1 MSEMVASSDVGAPS
15 DVGAVRPATFRSFPE
30 GFRAVV
36 IGASGGIG
44 GAIATVLEAMPR
56 CGTVRRLARSV
67 AYGGGPLID
76 LTDEAS
82 IAEAAAAVA
91 AGGPCHLIVTAVGA
105 LRGDGLEPE
114 KSLRA
119 LDAGMLARSFAINAV
134 GPALVIKHFAPLL
147 PKAGPC
153 VLATLSAKVG
163 SIGDN
168 RLGGWYGYRA
178 SKAALNQFIQ
188 TAAVEIARGRPDAR
202 VLALHPGTVATRFS
216 QGYSPDHEVFTAD
229 DAAARLLSVM
239 SAVAVG
245 GDKIAGGSEMGG
257 GAGPG
262 VARFLGYDGQEIAW

>member
-1 MSEMVASSDVGAPS
+1 MSDVDASSGVG
-15 DVGAVRPATFRSFPE
+15 VLGLGALGAATFDAFPA

-44 GAIATVLEAMPR
+44 GALASALEVMPR
-56 CGTVRRLARSV
+56 CGGVVRLARSV
-67 AYGGGPLID
+67 AFESGVRID

-82 IAEAAAAVA
+82 IASAAASVG
-91 AGGPCHLIVTAVGA
+91 AGGACHLILTAVGV

-114 KSLRA
+114 KSMRA
-119 LDAGMLARSFAINAV
+119 LDPHMLARSFAINAL

-153 VLATLSAKVG
+153 ALATISAKVG

-178 SKAALNQFIQ
+178 SKAALNQLIR
-188 TAAVEIARGRPDAR
+188 TAAVEISRTRPEAR

-216 QGYSPDHEVFTAD
+216 QGYAPDHEVFSPD
-229 DAAARLLSVM
+229 DAARRLL
-239 SAVAVG
+239 AVVSTTCGAA
-245 GDKIAGGSEMGG
+245 DRGSG
-257 GAGPG
+257 
-262 VARFLGYDGQEIAW
+262 RFLGYDGREIAW